1 MADDSAIRYA
11 LVDEAETTMKIL
23 IMGAGAVG
31 IYYGAQLQR
40 AGQDVVFCARGE
52 NLRVLRENGLEIK
65 SFKADLKLRVNA
77 TGDPREFAPYEL
89 ILFAVKSYDTESAAR
104 QLEGCLAPDGVLMT
118 IQNGVENEEVLCRFF
133 PREQVMGGNSRVGAE
148 LVSPGKVLH
157 TALGEI
163 EFGELDGRI
172 TPRAERIAE
181 VLRRAGILG
190 ELTSDLQ
197 TIRWYKLMG
206 NNSTNSV
213 SALSH
218 TTLAQMIEDPD
229 GFELVRSL
237 MHETLAV
244 GRAEGAKV
252 SDDRIDA
259 QLAMIRKSLNAAA
272 IKTSTLQDLEKG
284 KPLEYEAISG
294 AVVRAARRH
303 NMKVPATE
311 AVYTLL
317 KLLEKTRRFGDR

>member
-1 MADDSAIRYA
+1 M
-11 LVDEAETTMKIL
+11 
-23 IMGAGAVG
+23 
-31 IYYGAQLQR
+31 
-40 AGQDVVFCARGE
+40 
-52 NLRVLRENGLEIK
+52 
-65 SFKADLKLRVNA
+65 
-77 TGDPREFAPYEL
+77 EFAPYEL

-104 QLEGCLAPDGVLMT
+104 QLKGCLTNEGVLLT
-118 IQNGVENEEVLCRFF
+118 IQNGVENEEVLCGFF
-133 PREQVMGGNSRVGAE
+133 PREAVMGGNSRVGAE
-148 LVSPGKVLH
+148 LVAPGKILH

-172 TPRAERIAE
+172 TPRAEKIAE

-190 ELTSDLQ
+190 ELTTDLQ
-197 TIRWYKLMG
+197 AIRWYKLMG

-229 GFELVRSL
+229 GFSLVRTL
-237 MHETLAV
+237 MLETLAV

-252 SDDRIDA
+252 NDDKVDG

-311 AVYTLL
+311 GVYTLL
-317 KLLEKTRRFGDR
+317 KLLEKTRRSGGQ

>member
-1 MADDSAIRYA
+1 
-11 LVDEAETTMKIL
+11 MKIL

-31 IYYGAQLQR
+31 AYYGAHLQR
-40 AGQDVVFCARGE
+40 AGEEVVFCARGD
-52 NLRVLRENGLEIK
+52 NLRALREKGLEIK
-65 SFKADLKLRVNA
+65 SFKGDLKLRVNA
-77 TGDPREFAPYEL
+77 TGDPKEFAPYEL
-89 ILFAVKSYDTESAAR
+89 ILFAVKSYHTESAAQ
-104 QLEGCLAPDGVLMT
+104 QLEGCLTDQGVLMT

-133 PREQVMGGNSRVGAE
+133 PRNVVMGGNSRVGAE
-148 LVSPGKVLH
+148 LVAPGKVLH

-163 EFGELDGRI
+163 EFGELDGQI
-172 TPRAERIAE
+172 TSRAEKIAD
-181 VLRRAGILG
+181 VFRRAGILG
-190 ELTSDLQ
+190 ELTTDLQ

-218 TTLAQMIEDPD
+218 TTLAQMIDDTD
-229 GFELVRSL
+229 GFDLVRTL
-237 MHETLAV
+237 MLETLAV

-252 SDDRIDA
+252 NDERVDA
-259 QLAMIRKSLNAAA
+259 QLGMIRKSLNAAA

-303 NMKVPATE
+303 NMQVPATE
-311 AVYTLL
+311 TVYTLL
-317 KLLEKTRRFGDR
+317 KLLEKTRQSSGQ

>member
-1 MADDSAIRYA
+1 
-11 LVDEAETTMKIL
+11 MKIL

-31 IYYGAQLQR
+31 AYYGAQLQR
-40 AGQDVVFCARGE
+40 AGEEVVFCARGD
-52 NLRVLRENGLEIK
+52 NLRALRENGLQIK
-65 SFKADLKLRVNA
+65 SFKGDLQLKVHA
-77 TGDPREFAPYEL
+77 TSDPKEFAPYEL
-89 ILFAVKSYDTESAAR
+89 ILFAVKSYDTEPAAR
-104 QLEGCLAPDGVLMT
+104 QLEGCLTRGGVLMT

-133 PREQVMGGNSRVGAE
+133 PREVVMGGNSRVGAE
-148 LVSPGKVLH
+148 LFAPGKVLH

-172 TPRAERIAE
+172 TPRAEKIAE
-181 VLRRAGILG
+181 IFRHAGILG
-190 ELTSDLQ
+190 ELTTDLL

-218 TTLAQMIEDPD
+218 TTLGQMIEDSD
-229 GFELVRSL
+229 GFNLVRTL
-237 MHETLAV
+237 MLETLAV

-252 SDDRIDA
+252 SDDRVDT

-294 AVVRAARRH
+294 AVLRAARRH
-303 NMKVPATE
+303 DMKVPATE
-311 AVYTLL
+311 TLYTLL
-317 KLLEKTRRFGDR
+317 KLLEETRKGAG